1 MIVFE
6 LELLR
11 VSKNVWGQKML
22 LGVSWDLLWVPVA
35 AAAAFIVLHQIFRIA
50 KSRRSKVTRHP

>member
-1 MIVFE
+1 ME

-11 VSKNVWGQKML
+11 TAKNVWGQKML

-35 AAAAFIVLHQIFRIA
+35 AAAAFIVLHQIVRFV
-50 KSRRSKVTRHP
+50 KSKKSKSISHS

>member
-1 MIVFE
+1 ME

-11 VSKNVWGQKML
+11 FTKNVWGQKML

-35 AAAAFIVLHQIFRIA
+35 AGAAFIVLHQVVRIVR
-50 KSRRSKVTRHP
+50 SRRAGSVGRK

>member
-1 MIVFE
+1 MPWD

-22 LGVSWDLLWVPVA
+22 IGVSWDLLWVPVA
-35 AAAAFIVLHQIFRIA
+35 AAAVVIVAHQIVRIA
-50 KSRRSKVTRHP
+50 KTRRVGAAQDK